1 MRKSGAQGNKAGG
14 SLTMRTH
21 TIVGTLPQDQEQG
34 SQFSRGGMLEQKGP
48 GSEVRSNPCGHHKL

>member
-21 TIVGTLPQDQEQG
+21 TTVGTLPQDQEQ
-34 SQFSRGGMLEQKGP
+34 SSLVLQRRNAQAEKASLRGQVKSLFP
-48 GSEVRSNPCGHHKL
+48 P